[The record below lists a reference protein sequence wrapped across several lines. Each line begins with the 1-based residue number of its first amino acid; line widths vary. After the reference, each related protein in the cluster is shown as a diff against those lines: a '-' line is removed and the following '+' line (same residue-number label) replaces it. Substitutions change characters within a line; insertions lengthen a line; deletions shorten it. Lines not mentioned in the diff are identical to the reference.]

1 MRLTN
6 TQEQDGMKRARKSR
20 LDALHASI
28 NPYDYIGSLLHYYQL
43 VERHNRVPSVATRVG
58 DEPPRP
64 RYPRR
69 PRLDSLGNWEHW
81 ITGAELA
88 ACAKANGYQRGAHR
102 DKDSLRDRNKH
113 VDKVKRDQDAAL
125 DRYVL

>member
-1 MRLTN
+1 MFYLPCFTSLT
-6 TQEQDGMKRARKSR
+6 T
-20 LDALHASI
+20 L
-28 NPYDYIGSLLHYYQL
+28 SLL
-43 VERHNRVPSVATRVG
+43 RHFLRTTTAMAKKK
-58 DEPPRP
+58 
-64 RYPRR
+64 
-69 PRLDSLGNWEHW
+69 

-88 ACAKANGYQRGAHR
+88 ARAKANGYQRGAHR